1 MTNEFVASVIPP
13 DIFLFLRKN
22 EADIWYL
29 LTGFT
34 NCVINV
40 ECWMS
45 PDCGVWLQ
53 GSQGRAYLFNS
64 VVNVG
69 CGPAEERVLLTGLHA
84 VADIFCDCC
93 KTTLGTAAWFIAA
106 DPVAYWFYNYLL
118 SRQYKPLYRHASE

>member
-40 ECWMS
+40 EC
-45 PDCGVWLQ
+45 
-53 GSQGRAYLFNS
+53 
-64 VVNVG
+64 
-69 CGPAEERVLLTGLHA
+69 
-84 VADIFCDCC
+84 
-93 KTTLGTAAWFIAA
+93 
-106 DPVAYWFYNYLL
+106 
-118 SRQYKPLYRHASE
+118 